1 MTLHIIVASEIGS
14 DIHERVHLIIENE
27 ANLQYV
33 SHKEEVYWKDG
44 SMLNIDYEINA
55 KKAVSEKEWIEL
67 FDRYLKHHD
76 TNRNDTFLEIDH
88 YSEFGNRNEPFVIA
102 YIPTEFVTD

>member
-1 MTLHIIVASEIGS
+1 MTLHIIVASEICS
-14 DIHERVHLIIENE
+14 DIHERVHLIIANE

-88 YSEFGNRNEPFVIA
+88 YSEFGNRNKPFVIA
-102 YIPTEFVTD
+102 YIPTEFATD